1 MENWKKILK
10 KEEEKQEQE
19 KEKEELKKEF
29 EFEVKEQEK
38 EELKKEFEFEVNE
51 IHKFRLELSKKIKK
65 FKKELSG
72 YKIKI
77 SNLIVP
83 AMLGE
88 YFDTFKWEVKYHLDS
103 NEIKIIVFNVKI
115 FKNELQYNYK
125 SQHYDSKKWVLDK
138 YYHPKEFNSFEEMI
152 ESFIREFKSDI
163 AQLKK

>member
-19 KEKEELKKEF
+19 KEK
-29 EFEVKEQEK
+29 EK

-51 IHKFRLELSKKIKK
+51 IHKFRLELSEKIKK

-77 SNLIVP
+77 SNLMVP

-138 YYHPKEFNSFEEMI
+138 YYHPKEFNSFEEMMG
-152 ESFIREFKSDI
+152 SFIREFKSDI

>member
-19 KEKEELKKEF
+19 KEK
-29 EFEVKEQEK
+29 EK

-51 IHKFRLELSKKIKK
+51 IHKFRLELSEKIKK

-77 SNLIVP
+77 SNLMVP

-103 NEIKIIVFNVKI
+103 NEVKIIVFNVKI

>member
-19 KEKEELKKEF
+19 KEK
-29 EFEVKEQEK
+29 EK

-51 IHKFRLELSKKIKK
+51 IHKFRLELSEKIKK

-77 SNLIVP
+77 SNLMVP